1 MMRRR
6 INFRGGGGGCRSPVA
21 WVPIVVAGAVIG
33 TNAAFA
39 GDDKVHFEISGQS
52 VGSALLDFAQQA
64 HVPVLFPSGMFTDI
78 KANPL
83 RGDYSIDNALEI
95 LLQGTRIEAGVNES
109 GQLVVRML
117 PGGGDDSQQLEDERM
132 ATEKNINMPRKLLA
146 SAIAVV
152 FAGSGVGAALAQ
164 EQEAGGSVEEISVTG
179 TRIRSASG
187 FETPTPVTS
196 ISSAELKNFEP
207 GNTVSQQ
214 LSSLPQ
220 FFNNRT
226 SQQTTDG
233 SRFSPASNT
242 YTFLNLR
249 SLGGNRT
256 LVLLDGHRLQPSDKQ
271 GTVNPDLL
279 PTALMRNVDVVTG
292 GASAA
297 YGADAVGG
305 VVNFILDREFE
316 GLKFDIG
323 AGQHESGV
331 GKQWQVGV
339 AGGKSFFNDRLNL
352 IASFENLEIDQIP
365 GDRNSVDNFR
375 RIGWVRNPA
384 WAPGAPLGTPQRLTL
399 PDVVS
404 TLSTPTGLISAPNT
418 PLNRMQFTLNGTA
431 IEPFIAGSVTSL
443 PGQTGGTSSTAG
455 GPEAVKAYDAFD
467 NSPSA
472 SQVTTR
478 SWFLGL
484 QYDLTD
490 RLVLIAD
497 ARAGRAESI
506 NDFVRGGFELESP
519 WNMLIAPD
527 NAFLPQQVSQ
537 LMTEYNIRELNVSKL
552 GSYVD
557 RPEVGSNG
565 VTENVLTQWQG
576 SAGFEYDIPGIEW
589 TLEGH
594 FQKGESK
601 RSPEGINVIRQDR
614 LYMAMDA
621 VRDPA
626 SGRIVCRVQTVN
638 PTLAQLKAA
647 VAGRNSAIPLDPTKP
662 PGVPGNTKPLESP
675 VGLDNS
681 ISGCVPVNIFGSGN
695 MTQEALNYVTS
706 YKGADGILEQEFAEI
721 LLTGDLFE
729 VPAGTVSFA
738 AGATW
743 REQAFYD
750 FPVTNSAIGLNGLVV
765 TMADLGPPINAP
777 ALGIRGIPAGIQTG
791 SPNLHLFS
799 TVPNIAGD
807 TGVKEWFGEVQLPLW
822 EFQGGQRIDSNIAF
836 RRSDYDRSGASDSW
850 KVGVDAIVHDDWR
863 LRLTRSRDVR
873 EPTFQELF
881 DAQGGGSSVNDPRF
895 NNASVQTN
903 TVSGGDPNLA
913 PEVGNTLTAGIVW
926 QPQSIEMLSDLQVAL
941 DWYDIKIEDRVDTLT
956 AQRILDEC
964 ARSTLFCDRINRD
977 PVTNQLV
984 NVRQSYMNLSQ
995 AAVAGTDLEVSWQT
1009 EFSLIGDQA
1018 NTFQLRWLGAFL
1030 RESSTTPFNGTPRDI
1045 AGGLGTPEYSQVFT
1059 ATYGIGRYSFQLQN
1073 RYVDSTTLNVDWVE
1087 GRDVDINKVSSMN
1100 WWNARIGYVGEFNSG
1115 SSWSVNF
1122 NIQNILDKEPPVVPS
1137 FSTRGGTQNF
1147 HNSFDVFGRRY
1158 NLSANYNF

>member
-1 MMRRR
+1 M
-6 INFRGGGGGCRSPVA
+6 
-21 WVPIVVAGAVIG
+21 
-33 TNAAFA
+33 
-39 GDDKVHFEISGQS
+39 
-52 VGSALLDFAQQA
+52 
-64 HVPVLFPSGMFTDI
+64 
-78 KANPL
+78 AN
-83 RGDYSIDNALEI
+83 
-95 LLQGTRIEAGVNES
+95 
-109 GQLVVRML
+109 
-117 PGGGDDSQQLEDERM
+117 
-132 ATEKNINMPRKLLA
+132 EKNHNMLRNVLA
-146 SAIAVV
+146 LSIAVV
-152 FAGSGVGAALAQ
+152 ITGSGAGAALAQ
-164 EQEAGGSVEEISVTG
+164 EQQKTGSIEEVSITG
-179 TRIRSASG
+179 SRIRATSG

-196 ISSAELKNFEP
+196 ISTSELKNFEP

-233 SRFSPASNT
+233 SRFSPAANT

-316 GLKFDIG
+316 GLKVDVG

-331 GKQWQVGV
+331 GKQSHVSV
-339 AGGKSFFNDRLNL
+339 AGGQAFFDDRLNV
-352 IASFENLEIDQIP
+352 IASVENLTIDQIP
-365 GDRNSVDNFR
+365 GDRRSVDNFR
-375 RIGWVRNPA
+375 RMGWVRNPA
-384 WAPGAPLGTPQRLTL
+384 WAPGAAPGTPQRLTL

-418 PLNRMQFTLNGTA
+418 PLNRMQFTLDGKG
-431 IEPFIAGSVTSL
+431 IEPFVAGSVTSL
-443 PGQTGGTSSTAG
+443 PGQTGGTSSTSG
-455 GPEAVKAYDAFD
+455 GPEAIKAYDAFD

-472 SQVTTR
+472 SEVVSR
-478 SWFLGL
+478 SWFLGV

-490 RLVLIAD
+490 RLVLTAD
-497 ARAGRAESI
+497 ARGGRAESI
-506 NDFVRGGFELESP
+506 NDFTRGGFELESP

-527 NAFLPQQVSQ
+527 NAFLPAQVSQ
-537 LMTEYNIRELNVSKL
+537 LMNQNNIRELNVSKL

-576 SAGFEYDIPGIEW
+576 SAGFVYDFPGDKW

-594 FQKGESK
+594 VQKGESK

-626 SGRIVCRVQTVN
+626 TGRIVCRVQTVN
-638 PTLAQLKAA
+638 PSLTQLRAA
-647 VAGRNSAIPLDPTKP
+647 VAGRNSPIPLDPSKP

-681 ISGCVPVNIFGSGN
+681 ISGCVPINIFGSGN
-695 MTQEALNYVTS
+695 MTQEALDYVTS
-706 YKGADGILEQEFAEI
+706 YKGADGVLEQEFAEI

-729 VPAGTVSFA
+729 LPAGSVGFA
-738 AGATW
+738 AGVTW
-743 REQAFYD
+743 RQQSFYD
-750 FPVTNSAIGLNGLVV
+750 FPVTNSAIGLNGLTV

-777 ALGIRGIPAGIQTG
+777 ALGIRGIPPGIQTG
-791 SPNLHLFS
+791 SANLHLFS

-807 TGVKEWFGEVQLPLW
+807 AGVKEWFGEVQVPIW
-822 EFQGGQRIDSNIAF
+822 EFGGGQRIGANLAF
-836 RRSDYDRSGASDSW
+836 RRSDYERSGASDSW
-850 KVGVDAIVHDDWR
+850 KIGIDSVLHKDWR
-863 LRLTRSRDVR
+863 LRLTRSVDVR

-903 TVSGGDPNLA
+903 TVSGGDPNLS
-913 PEVGNTLTAGIVW
+913 PEVGHTQTAGIVW
-926 QPQSIEMLSDLQVAL
+926 QPQSIAMLSNLQVAL

-964 ARSTLFCDRINRD
+964 AGNNLFCDRITRD

-984 NVRQSYMNLSQ
+984 NVRQSYMNLSE
-995 AAVAGTDLEVSWQT
+995 AAVSGQDLEVSWQT
-1009 EFSLIGDQA
+1009 ELDLIGDQP

-1030 RESSTTPFNGTPRDI
+1030 RESSTTAFKGKPRDI
-1045 AGGLGTPEYSQVFT
+1045 AGGLGTPKYSHVFT
-1059 ATYGIGRYSFQLQN
+1059 ATYGIGPYSLQLQN
-1073 RYVDSTTLNVDWVE
+1073 RYVDSTKLNVDWVE
-1087 GRDVDINKVSSMN
+1087 GVDVDYNKVASMT
-1100 WWNARIGYVGEFNSG
+1100 WWNARIGYVGELDGGATWNL
-1115 SSWSVNF
+1115 NF
-1122 NIQNILDKEPPVVPS
+1122 NIQNILDEEPPVVPG
-1137 FSTRGGTQNF
+1137 FTTRGGTQNF
-1147 HNSFDVFGRRY
+1147 NNSYDVFGRRY
-1158 NLSANYNF
+1158 NLSLSYNF